1 MDSRRGG
8 KLYRHEYDDADHV
21 RLLDVLAGLPC
32 AVMVSGYTQRS
43 MTAPLAS
50 GEPSSSTR

>member
-21 RLLDVLAGLPC
+21 RLLDAGRP
-32 AVMVSGYTQRS
+32 AVRGDGVGLQ
-43 MTAPLAS
+43 LNDL
-50 GEPSSSTR
+50 